1 MRKLLLISNYFSPCT
16 LTPSQRI
23 TFWARNMHRLGY
35 YPTVITRDW
44 TSETR
49 SHQDTKRP
57 LGDKVRHEVFD
68 THEVYYLPFRPGILD
83 RAYLAFGESALRPLF
98 LVVKLL
104 DVFLARF
111 TLKFSSFSNFLPF
124 INELLKKQ
132 RFESAIISGEPFYLF
147 RIGYSL
153 KEKLGLKWIADYR
166 DDWSTNELQME
177 RSGGVVRKWIAKV
190 ESDYEKKWVGSADS
204 IISVSQVYTDR
215 IARFIGKKGYTIEN
229 GFEDE
234 LLSIPSQTLFQEFT
248 LIYSGVLYPSQDL
261 SYILGALQLAVN
273 ASAPFHLLFLGA
285 GYDQKERRR
294 IEDLLP
300 ADIKPYVKV
309 TDRLPRKEA
318 LVELQKAHAF
328 LAMAYGSMKGIPS
341 SKLYE
346 YMALGKPVVLCPS
359 DADIMEKMLTEAG
372 LGFAA
377 NSAEECFEQI
387 QNIRALYQKDQILEL
402 KEYSKQK
409 IAKYSRFSQLQQ
421 IKEVLGD

>member
-1 MRKLLLISNYFSPCT
+1 
-16 LTPSQRI
+16 
-23 TFWARNMHRLGY
+23 MHRLGY